1 MKYFSLF
8 FEIASFLENLFAQ
21 VYYSIK
27 RKFLVDNYVLRKYN
41 QVVNGVW
48 KFMHLIKMEKSY
60 YIIYLIAS
68 IFIPPLF
75 IINLIILI
83 VKSIHNAKIE
93 REEKIEIEEYNEFV
107 NSQDLDESNYNV
119 DTTNTFKYQNQMIA
133 NQTIII
139 KDEDKDRLLPLLNI
153 ISNSYL
159 GNNGIIIRR
168 FIVILMCEKVFLKSL
183 LEDFIDF
190 LISLDEI
197 TPAHLKLEE
206 IQQSIEIIQEI
217 LYE

>member
-1 MKYFSLF
+1 
-8 FEIASFLENLFAQ
+8 
-21 VYYSIK
+21 
-27 RKFLVDNYVLRKYN
+27 
-41 QVVNGVW
+41 
-48 KFMHLIKMEKSY
+48 MHLIKMEKSY